1 MYIFESFNKVIKQPL
16 MKRKFPTLKILLIG
30 LFAIFYYQYTS
41 AQGDLM
47 IMPKRLV
54 FDGNQRSQEINL
66 ANTGKDTAI
75 YAISFINY
83 KMTDS
88 GNFEQIE
95 TPDEG
100 QRFATDFLRYFPRR
114 VTLAP
119 NEAQTI
125 RVQLTRTGNLEEGE
139 YRSHM
144 YFRAVQDEIALGEDE
159 IDTSEE
165 ISIKI
170 QTVFGISIPIII
182 RNGQSSSKVNL
193 SDITLVSKEKEDFQI
208 FMVLNRSGNMSV
220 YGDLK
225 VEHISQQGNVTQ
237 IGLVKGIS
245 VYTPNSKRQFTMKLS
260 NLDGVDLNIGKLKI
274 TYTSDDKQ
282 VLSVTEIEL

>member
-1 MYIFESFNKVIKQPL
+1 MVL
-16 MKRKFPTLKILLIG
+16 
-30 LFAIFYYQYTS
+30 
-41 AQGDLM
+41 
-47 IMPKRLV
+47 PKRLV

-75 YAISFINY
+75 YAISFLNY
-83 KMTDS
+83 KMTET

-95 TPDEG
+95 TPEEG

-125 RVQLTRTGNLEEGE
+125 RVQLTRTGNLEDGE

-144 YFRAVQDEIALGEDE
+144 YFRAVEKQTALGEAE
-159 IDTSEE
+159 KEASEG
-165 ISIKI
+165 ISIQIK
-170 QTVFGISIPIII
+170 TVFGISIPVII
-182 RNGQSSSKVNL
+182 RHGQPTTNIEL
-193 SDITLVSKEKEDFQI
+193 SELTLTSPQKDPLLSLVI
-208 FMVLNRSGNMSV
+208 NRSGNMSV

-225 VEHISQQGNVTQ
+225 VEHISSQGKVSE

-245 VYTPNSKRQFTMKLS
+245 VYTPNSKRQFMMKLHPKDR
-260 NLDGVDLNIGKLKI
+260 NLLEGKLKVI
-274 TYTSDDKQ
+274 YSSESGDGLAVSELILNK
-282 VLSVTEIEL
+282 TEQN